1 MAIDVFPTL
10 ADILGADLPAHSIDG
25 RSIWSVLRGG
35 GEELPD
41 RPLFFYYRQNELQA
55 MRLGRWKLHFPHVFR
70 SMEGRDPGGGGV
82 PGLYDYSRA
91 TGLELYDLGA
101 DIGERRNLVEQFP
114 EVVAELSTLADEA
127 RAELGDALT
136 GAVGSAVRETRPA
149 ERAVVNRA
157 PGQVASGPDAV
168 TIKFSVALTARCR
181 HAALRA

>member
-136 GAVGSAVRETRPA
+136 GAVGSAVREPGRLS
-149 ERAVVNRA
+149 ER
-157 PGQVASGPDAV
+157 
-168 TIKFSVALTARCR
+168 
-181 HAALRA
+181 